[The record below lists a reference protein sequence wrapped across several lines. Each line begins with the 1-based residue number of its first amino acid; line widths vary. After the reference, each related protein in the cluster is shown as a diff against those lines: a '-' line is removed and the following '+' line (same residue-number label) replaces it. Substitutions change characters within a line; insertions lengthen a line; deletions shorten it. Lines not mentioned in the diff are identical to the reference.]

1 MADVMKMSYPDMEAM
16 IKTFLA
22 GKETLQDTAS
32 ELQSIASAY
41 EEAAKGHYSDEMVD
55 GLRSDFAP
63 ALNKLIEK
71 FQDMADS
78 CQSAMDSMKQADEGE
93 SAPLFG

>member
-1 MADVMKMSYPDMEAM
+1 MADIMKMNYADVDNM
-16 IKTFLA
+16 IKTFQQ

-32 ELQSIASAY
+32 ELQSIASAF

-78 CQSAMDSMKQADEGE
+78 CQSAMDSMRAADESE

>member
-1 MADVMKMSYPDMEAM
+1 MADIMKMNYADVDNM
-16 IKTFLA
+16 IKTFQQ

-32 ELQSIASAY
+32 ELQSIASAF

-78 CQSAMDSMKQADEGE
+78 VQAAKDLMQAADESE

>member
-1 MADVMKMSYPDMEAM
+1 MADIMKMSYPDMEQM
-16 IKTFLA
+16 IKTFAA

-41 EEAAKGHYSDEMVD
+41 EEAAKGHYADEMVD

-78 CQSAMDSMKQADEGE
+78 CQAAMEAMKASDEQE
-93 SAPLFG
+93 SAPLF

>member
-1 MADVMKMSYPDMEAM
+1 MADIMKMNYGEMEAM
-16 IKTFLA
+16 IKTFLQ

-41 EEAAKGHYSDEMVD
+41 EEAAKGHYADEMVD

-78 CQSAMDSMKQADEGE
+78 CQAAMDEMRNADEGV
-93 SAPLFG
+93 SAPLF

>member
-1 MADVMKMSYPDMEAM
+1 MADIMKMEYADVENM
-16 IKTFLA
+16 INTFKQ

-41 EEAAKGHYSDEMVD
+41 EEAAKGHYADEMVD

-78 CQSAMDSMKQADEGE
+78 VQAAMDLMRAADEE
-93 SAPLFG
+93 QSAPLF

>member
-1 MADVMKMSYPDMEAM
+1 MADIMKMEYADVENM
-16 IKTFLA
+16 ISTFKQ

-41 EEAAKGHYSDEMVD
+41 EEAAKGHYADEMVD

-78 CQSAMDSMKQADEGE
+78 VQAAMDAMRAADEEE
-93 SAPLFG
+93 SAPLF

>member
-1 MADVMKMSYPDMEAM
+1 MADIMKMEYADVENM
-16 IKTFLA
+16 INTFKQ

-41 EEAAKGHYSDEMVD
+41 EEAAKGHYADEMVD

-78 CQSAMDSMKQADEGE
+78 VQAAMDAMRAADEE
-93 SAPLFG
+93 QSAPLF